1 MNIKHAKIILALLI
15 AALTL
20 ALCGCSGGDIQPPA
34 ETDAPRQPVRIE
46 VSDTKVI
53 ARVLDKMGVE
63 YSIASDTAADI
74 FADVQATELIEKAAK
89 ELIHLR
95 DEIAAEK
102 DGIPPKTLIVLCAL
116 TNAAYQRPDGVYV
129 VPITALKD

>member
-1 MNIKHAKIILALLI
+1 MIKLIRANFLRLLKDKVFLI
-15 AALTL
+15 ALTIM
-20 ALCGCSGGDIQPPA
+20 AAQQVHSGPQ
-34 ETDAPRQPVRIE
+34 
-46 VSDTKVI
+46 
-53 ARVLDKMGVE
+53 AR
-63 YSIASDTAADI
+63 
-74 FADVQATELIEKAAK
+74 

-116 TNAAYQRPDGVYV
+116 TNAAYQRPDDVYV

>member
-1 MNIKHAKIILALLI
+1 MGHRRGSIYAANLIVRI
-15 AALTL
+15 AAG
-20 ALCGCSGGDIQPPA
+20 AIQI
-34 ETDAPRQPVRIE
+34 D
-46 VSDTKVI
+46 
-53 ARVLDKMGVE
+53 
-63 YSIASDTAADI
+63 
-74 FADVQATELIEKAAK
+74 KAAQ

>member
-1 MNIKHAKIILALLI
+1 MQI
-15 AALTL
+15 
-20 ALCGCSGGDIQPPA
+20 D
-34 ETDAPRQPVRIE
+34 
-46 VSDTKVI
+46 
-53 ARVLDKMGVE
+53 
-63 YSIASDTAADI
+63 
-74 FADVQATELIEKAAK
+74 KAAR

>member
-1 MNIKHAKIILALLI
+1 MDELSRLSTHYGFID
-15 AALTL
+15 
-20 ALCGCSGGDIQPPA
+20 SGRMVKEMSAGELEA
-34 ETDAPRQPVRIE
+34 RCRKSVRIE
-46 VSDTKVI
+46 VSDTKAI

>member
-1 MNIKHAKIILALLI
+1 MIKLIRANFSRLLKDKVFLI
-15 AALTL
+15 ALTIM
-20 ALCGCSGGDIQPPA
+20 AAQQVHSGPQARQHICGQPYRMHCGGAIQI
-34 ETDAPRQPVRIE
+34 D
-46 VSDTKVI
+46 
-53 ARVLDKMGVE
+53 
-63 YSIASDTAADI
+63 
-74 FADVQATELIEKAAK
+74 KAAR

>member
-1 MNIKHAKIILALLI
+1 MIKLIRANFSRLLKDKVFLI
-15 AALTL
+15 ALTIM
-20 ALCGCSGGDIQPPA
+20 AAQQVHSGPQARQHICGQPYRMHCGGGD
-34 ETDAPRQPVRIE
+34 
-46 VSDTKVI
+46 
-53 ARVLDKMGVE
+53 LDK
-63 YSIASDTAADI
+63 AA
-74 FADVQATELIEKAAK
+74 Q

>member
-1 MNIKHAKIILALLI
+1 MGHRRGSIYAAKLIVCI
-15 AALTL
+15 AAR
-20 ALCGCSGGDIQPPA
+20 AIQI
-34 ETDAPRQPVRIE
+34 D
-46 VSDTKVI
+46 
-53 ARVLDKMGVE
+53 
-63 YSIASDTAADI
+63 
-74 FADVQATELIEKAAK
+74 KAAQ

-116 TNAAYQRPDGVYV
+116 TNAAYQRPDGGYV

>member
-1 MNIKHAKIILALLI
+1 MGHRRGSIYAANLIVCI
-15 AALTL
+15 AAG
-20 ALCGCSGGDIQPPA
+20 AIQ
-34 ETDAPRQPVRIE
+34 
-46 VSDTKVI
+46 
-53 ARVLDKMGVE
+53 
-63 YSIASDTAADI
+63 
-74 FADVQATELIEKAAK
+74 IEKAR

-116 TNAAYQRPDGVYV
+116 TNAAYQRPDDVYV

>member
-1 MNIKHAKIILALLI
+1 MRNKCIVGHRRGSIYAANLIVCI
-15 AALTL
+15 AAG
-20 ALCGCSGGDIQPPA
+20 AIQI
-34 ETDAPRQPVRIE
+34 D
-46 VSDTKVI
+46 K
-53 ARVLDKMGVE
+53 AR
-63 YSIASDTAADI
+63 
-74 FADVQATELIEKAAK
+74 

-116 TNAAYQRPDGVYV
+116 TNAAYQRPDDVYV

>member
-1 MNIKHAKIILALLI
+1 M
-15 AALTL
+15 AAG
-20 ALCGCSGGDIQPPA
+20 AIQI
-34 ETDAPRQPVRIE
+34 D
-46 VSDTKVI
+46 K
-53 ARVLDKMGVE
+53 AR
-63 YSIASDTAADI
+63 
-74 FADVQATELIEKAAK
+74 